1 MADRVYIEPLLP
13 DTVRKILEIEKPD
26 ALLAGMGG
34 QTAPTL
40 QANYRTMAHLNDW
53 ELNLSWS

>member
-34 QTAPTL
+34 QTALTLPVNCPTMVRWRNS
-40 QANYRTMAHLNDW
+40 ASN
-53 ELNLSWS
+53 